1 MSFVVRALAVGL
13 VAACGCGGAEPAPEA
28 EPVEVAS
35 TSGSER
41 APRQHSDVEVSGTL
55 GTIPQRAIDER
66 FEMKQQ
72 AFLRCFF
79 DGSEN
84 LDVLGGR
91 IEFYLRIANDGS
103 VRWAIPR
110 ASTVGDRATERCLL
124 GLVARMKFPAP
135 QGGDEAEFAKAIEVD
150 AAAARPLVAWDAS
163 RVSSAVSQGSGS
175 IAACGEGGFT
185 VTAYVAPGGQVLAA
199 GVAIADERGLDALDC
214 VADAVKGWA
223 MPDPGSYP
231 AKVTFAVQ

>member
-1 MSFVVRALAVGL
+1 MSSVARAALLGLIAVS
-13 VAACGCGGAEPAPEA
+13 GCGGAEPTMEA
-28 EPVEVAS
+28 EPVAAAS
-35 TSGSER
+35 NSGGER
-41 APRQHSDVEVSGTL
+41 PARARQDVEVSGTL

-84 LDVLGGR
+84 LEVLGGR

-103 VRWAIPR
+103 VRWVIPR

-124 GLVARMKFPAP
+124 NLAARMKFPAP

-150 AAAARPLVAWDAS
+150 AAAARPPVVWDAS
-163 RVSSAVSQGSGS
+163 RVSAAVSQGNGA
-175 IAACGEGGFT
+175 IAACGEGDFT

-199 GVAIADERGLDALDC
+199 GVAIADERGIGALDC
-214 VADAVKGWA
+214 VSDAVKAWT

-231 AKVTFAVQ
+231 AKVTFTVQ

>member
-1 MSFVVRALAVGL
+1 MSSVARAWIAGL
-13 VAACGCGGAEPAPEA
+13 MLWGCGGADPATEA
-28 EPVEVAS
+28 EPTAVAA
-35 TSGSER
+35 TSGGEQPRR
-41 APRQHSDVEVSGTL
+41 ARPDVEVSGTL

-84 LDVLGGR
+84 LEVLGGR
-91 IEFYLRIANDGS
+91 IELYLRIANDGS
-103 VRWAIPR
+103 VRRVIPR

-124 GLVARMKFPAP
+124 GLAARMKFPAP

-150 AAAARPLVAWDAS
+150 AAAARPPVAWDAS
-163 RVSSAVSQGSGS
+163 RVASALSQGGAS
-175 IAACGEGGFT
+175 ITACGEGDFT

-214 VADAVKGWA
+214 VSDAVKGWT